1 MIEADIYG
9 NINSTNVS
17 GSRVMNGIGGS
28 GDFTRNAF
36 ISSFISPSVAKGG
49 DISAVVPFAS
59 HIDHH
64 EHDAMVVITE
74 NGYAD
79 LRGLAPR
86 DRVKK
91 MISIAHPSYQPLLEE
106 YVEAASK
113 GKFHQTPHDLTKA
126 FEFHTRFLETGS
138 MRK

>member
-1 MIEADIYG
+1 
-9 NINSTNVS
+9 
-17 GSRVMNGIGGS
+17 GS

-49 DISAVVPFAS
+49 DISAIVPFAS

-74 NGYAD
+74 NGFAD

-91 MISIAHPSYQPLLEE
+91 MIAVADPSYQPLLEE

-113 GKFHQTPHDLTKA
+113 SKFQQTPHDLTKA